1 MAGLDGE
8 SPLVMVT
15 GEGGDGDELVMVRVV
30 EKVIHWKSY

>member
-15 GEGGDGDELVMVRVV
+15 GEGADGDELVMVRVLEEV
-30 EKVIHWKSY
+30 HWKSY

>member
-15 GEGGDGDELVMVRVV
+15 GEGADGDGEDGGEGAL
-30 EKVIHWKSY
+30 KIILASD